1 MKTLG
6 MIGGVGPESTID
18 YYKNIIAL
26 YRERQR
32 DGSYPQFVINSI
44 DLRKGIDFMN
54 ANNLAAM
61 AEFLLNEIEKLPRAG
76 ADFGI
81 IAANTPHIVFD
92 DIAPKSPIPLISIV
106 EATCDYDKK
115 RKMKRLALFGTRY
128 TMQATFYSKVFSR
141 EEIDLVVPEPQ
152 DQDYIHEKYFAELV
166 PGNFLPETRAGLLAI
181 VDRMKSKIDPPSPS
195 DGPARSYG
203 AAGIDGVILA
213 GTELPLILRGES
225 HNGVV
230 LLDTGKIHCEAAVDA
245 MFS

>member
-44 DLRKGIDFMN
+44 DLKKGIDFMN

-61 AEFLLNEIEKLPRAG
+61 AGFLLNEIEKLPRAG

-106 EATCDYDKK
+106 EATCDYAKE

-141 EEIDLVVPEPQ
+141 EGVDLVVPEPQ
-152 DQDYIHEKYFAELV
+152 DQDYIHEKYFSELV
-166 PGNFLPETRAGLLAI
+166 PGNFLPETKAGLLAV
-181 VDRMKSKIDPPSPS
+181 VDRLRAKTELD
-195 DGPARSYG
+195 A
-203 AAGIDGVILA
+203 VILA
-213 GTELPLILRGES
+213 GTELPLILREPS
-225 HNGVV
+225 HNGIPFLNTTV
-230 LLDTGKIHCEAAVDA
+230 IHCEAAVNE